1 MLLQSFIHKKAGS
14 CLPMIV
20 GFIERT
26 ILYREIG
33 LCPGDD

>member
-1 MLLQSFIHKKAGS
+1 MLSK
-14 CLPMIV
+14 
-20 GFIERT
+20 GFIDTQGGGWLLMIFDLAERT